1 MLAKKNPTIPDNT
14 DRLFFEQAIAALKA
28 KLEEYERLHS
38 GADRK
43 ELEGKLHK
51 QQDDQKDIFQ
61 YLNGELA
68 KKTDEIVG
76 LEERLLA
83 AGWLR
88 CGVHASRALRG
99 MAVHPVHEDTM
110 GSSLKLGD
118 QADLTG
124 RQERKCR
131 QKRPKKENSLGR
143 LERPLPLRERHC
155 IRT

>member
-76 LEERLLA
+76 LEERLLKMEEDNDMQSREHESRLLSQKDA
-83 AGWLR
+83 ADQEIARLHKEIAEYKDELEKVPYR
-88 CGVHASRALRG
+88 LPSAPACAPAAAERRSR
-99 MAVHPVHEDTM
+99 VP
-110 GSSLKLGD
+110 
-118 QADLTG
+118 
-124 RQERKCR
+124 
-131 QKRPKKENSLGR
+131 
-143 LERPLPLRERHC
+143 
-155 IRT
+155 